1 MNKYPR
7 LLPYLFFAVNV
18 FLFGS
23 SWMFNKIVLNEGAG
37 PVWAATIRQSIA
49 AFVFL
54 IVFFIRRPKLQLQRK
69 EIMLI
74 VLYGICMMALAHVFS
89 FMGQQYLYSGLASII
104 FSFFPLAVLL
114 ISFFLIPEQEPFSL
128 RKITGSLIGLSGI
141 VLIYYSK
148 DIALPGAVSAAGV
161 FFVLLAVFVNAFP
174 NVLIKRDGRSL
185 DPLVLNT
192 GGMFVAVVFLVPL
205 AFIMEGVPDFKF
217 SGALIL
223 SELYLGIFCSAAA
236 FFLYFWLLQR
246 ISVFKLSLSAY
257 LTPLVAILLGRL
269 FFAETLS
276 LNHYIGM
283 LLILTGIFITGTK
296 HARSPEAKS
305 L

>member
-7 LLPYLFFAVNV
+7 LLLYFLFIVNV

-37 PVWAATIRQSIA
+37 PVWAAAIRQSIA

-54 IVFFIRRPKLQLQRK
+54 IIFIIRRPKLQLQRK
-69 EIMLI
+69 EIRLI
-74 VLYGICMMALAHVFS
+74 VLYGICMMSLAHVFS

-104 FSFFPLAVLL
+104 FSFFPLAVLM
-114 ISFFLIPEQEPFSL
+114 ISFIIIPDQEPFSL

-148 DIALPGAVSAAGV
+148 DIGLPEAVSAAGV
-161 FFVLLAVFVNAFP
+161 LFVLLAVFVNAFP
-174 NVLIKRDGRSL
+174 NVIIKRDGRSL

-192 GGMFVAVVFLVPL
+192 GGMMVAVIFLLPL
-205 AFIMEGVPDFKF
+205 AFIVEGVPDFAF

-223 SELYLGIFCSAAA
+223 SELYLGVFCSAVA

-246 ISVFKLSLSAY
+246 VSVFKLSLSAY
-257 LTPLVAILLGRL
+257 LTPLVAILLGWL
-269 FFAETLS
+269 FFAETLM

-296 HARSPEAKS
+296 HVRSPEAKT